1 MAAEAE
7 VKGDGVP
14 AEGEA
19 MEEEEEEEE
28 AEVTT
33 VPRIGEASI
42 KDGGH
47 TGVTLV
53 GHSML
58 QRPQQRG
65 PLQVSPCQCT

>member
-14 AEGEA
+14 AEGEV
-19 MEEEEEEEE
+19 MEEEEEEEV
-28 AEVTT
+28 EVTT

-47 TGVTLV
+47 TVTLD
-53 GHSML
+53 GHSM
-58 QRPQQRG
+58 QQPQQRG
-65 PLQVSPCQCT
+65 PLQGSPCQCT

>member
-1 MAAEAE
+1 
-7 VKGDGVP
+7 VKGDGAL
-14 AEGEA
+14 AEGEV
-19 MEEEEEEEE
+19 MEEEEE

-42 KDGGH
+42 RDGGH
-47 TGVTLV
+47 TGVSLV

-65 PLQVSPCQCT
+65 PLQGSPCHCT